1 MSNSIRSF
9 GTRRAVLA
17 GFLLLLALSVTAC
30 SGQAKGAT
38 YHFQWDITLKSI
50 FQPDDTIINGL
61 RLTIVISIV
70 AQVLGVILGIF
81 AALGRMSRVVP
92 FRILANLY
100 IWFFRGTPLIV
111 QLTFLFY
118 GLLISHV
125 LVWPTLVLG
134 PVTIGPE
141 ILAGTLILGIN
152 EGAYMA
158 EIVRAGI
165 LAVDPGQTEAA
176 KSLGM
181 PYRKTM
187 SRIVLPQAA
196 RVIIPP
202 LGNEFNNMI
211 KNTSLL
217 YVLAVLELY
226 TTFENKAT
234 NTFQYFE
241 FFVACCFWYLLL
253 TTIWGFVQAW
263 IERKFAKGT
272 LQTTGGGP
280 SWRERLF
287 ARGKVGV
294 VDEEIRVL
302 GGH

>member
-1 MSNSIRSF
+1 MVSSIRAF
-9 GTRRAVLA
+9 GTRRVQLA
-17 GFLLLLALSVTAC
+17 GFLLLVAFALAAC
-30 SGQAKGAT
+30 SGQNKGAT
-38 YHFQWDITLKSI
+38 YHFQWNITFDSI
-50 FQPDDTIINGL
+50 FSPNGSILNGL
-61 RLTIVISIV
+61 WLTIGISIS
-70 AQVLGVILGIF
+70 AQVLGVALGIV
-81 AALGRMSRVVP
+81 AALARMSRIWP
-92 FRILANLY
+92 FRALSNTY

-111 QLTFLFY
+111 QLTFLYY

-125 LVWPTLVLG
+125 LVWPTIV
-134 PVTIGPE
+134 IGPFTIAAE
-141 ILAGTLILGIN
+141 VFAGTLILGVN

-181 PYRKTM
+181 SYRLTM

-217 YVLAVLELY
+217 YVLAVFELY
-226 TTFENKAT
+226 TTFDNFAV
-234 NTFQYFE
+234 NSLIYFE
-241 FFVACCFWYLLL
+241 YMIACCFWYLLL
-253 TTIWGFVQAW
+253 TTIWGFVQGA
-263 IERKFAKGT
+263 IERRFSRGT
-272 LQTTGGGP
+272 TNNTAGP
-280 SWRERLF
+280 SWRERIF
-287 ARGKVGV
+287 ASRRRNQA
-294 VDEEIRVL
+294 EEITVL

>member
-1 MSNSIRSF
+1 MADSIRSF
-9 GTRRAVLA
+9 GTRRALLA
-17 GFLLLLALSVTAC
+17 GFLLLVAFSLSAC
-30 SGQAKGAT
+30 SSQKGAS
-38 YHFQWDITLKSI
+38 YEFHWDITFKSI
-50 FQPDDTIINGL
+50 TQPDGTIINGL
-61 RLTIVISIV
+61 WLTIGIAVI
-70 AQVLGVILGIF
+70 AQLLGVVLGIL
-81 AALGRMSRVVP
+81 AALARMSKIWP
-92 FRILANLY
+92 FRIISNLY

-118 GLLISHV
+118 GLLITKI
-125 LVWPTLVLG
+125 LVWPAIEVG
-134 PVTIGPE
+134 PFVIAAE
-141 ILAGTLILGIN
+141 VFAGTLILGIN

-181 PYRKTM
+181 NYRQTM

-217 YVLAVLELY
+217 YVLAVFELY
-226 TTFENKAT
+226 TTFESKAT
-234 NTFQYFE
+234 VTFQYFE
-241 FFVACCFWYLLL
+241 YFTACCFWYLLL
-253 TTIWGFVQAW
+253 TTIWGFVQGGL
-263 IERKFAKGT
+263 ERRFSRGT
-272 LQTTGGGP
+272 LSTADAGGNGI
-280 SWRERLF
+280 R
-287 ARGKVGV
+287 ARMLGFRRP
-294 VDEEIRVL
+294 DRNAL

>member
-1 MSNSIRSF
+1 M
-9 GTRRAVLA
+9 LA
-17 GFLLLLALSVTAC
+17 GFLLVLAFSVVAC
-30 SGQAKGAT
+30 SDQTKGAV
-38 YHFQWDITLKSI
+38 YHFQWDITFTSI
-50 FQPDDTIINGL
+50 FQPDGTIINGL
-61 RLTIVISIV
+61 WLTIGISVI
-70 AQVLGVILGIF
+70 AQVLGVFLGIA
-81 AALGRMSRVVP
+81 AALARMSKIWP
-92 FRILANLY
+92 FRVIANLY

-125 LVWPTLVLG
+125 VVWPTIAFG
-134 PVTIGPE
+134 PFVIAAE
-141 ILAGTLILGIN
+141 VFAGTLILGVN

-181 PYRKTM
+181 KYGQTM

-217 YVLAVLELY
+217 FVLAVFELY
-226 TTFENKAT
+226 TTFDSKAV
-234 NTFQYFE
+234 NSLIYFE
-241 FFVACCFWYLLL
+241 YMIACCFWYLLL
-253 TTIWGFVQAW
+253 TTIWGFVQGW
-263 IERKFAKGT
+263 LERKFAKGT
-272 LQTTGGGP
+272 AASSVGR
-280 SWRERLF
+280 SWRERIF
-287 ARGKVGV
+287 SSRRRDRAE
-294 VDEEIRVL
+294 DITVL